1 MSSAKSG
8 INQVELYTGNSTQ
21 IQRGKGSKGKKFYY
35 TEVTPLGKNRDE
47 GIIAETYRTDAQG
60 LNPVLVRKSIKKVGE
75 EPIVTYGSA
84 SEDEKRNFLVG
95 KSSLSREI
103 VNQTNEAYN
112 IVKNN
117 ISQISKNNAEIAG
130 GGSGNT
136 SSDTGE
142 TSPKPIENK
151 SFQLDSFE
159 IKANN
164 RRKNYENLFYPEDI
178 QDTSQD
184 KIRFKMF
191 YQYGRDL
198 KFDLNEKDGNIF
210 SLGKRK
216 KGETILGSV
225 TLPIQGG
232 ISDFNEVDY
241 NNNATMSP
249 VIGALSSIALDPFGA
264 LSQLGNVFDLSAD
277 QLREKLN
284 TTASNNIINA
294 LRIYLAQSATN
305 TQGLIPRTTG
315 AILNP
320 NLELLLNAPKLRSF
334 KFSFKMSARSSTEAT
349 QIRKIIRFFKQG
361 MTVKKSPTSLFLVS
375 PNMFNIQYLTDGG
388 MQHPSIGRIK
398 ECALASINTQYTPDG
413 TYMTFDDEKR
423 TMTSYQIDM
432 TFIEL
437 EPLTETDYLNADHDV
452 AGTSNF
458 LLAPELDDFV
468 TDSSIG
474 Y

>member
-142 TSPKPIENK
+142 TSPKPIEIK

-159 IKANN
+159 IKTND
-164 RRKNYENLFYPEDI
+164 RKKDYEHLFYPEDI
-178 QDTSQD
+178 SISQD

-191 YQYGRDL
+191 YQHGRDL
-198 KFDLNEKDGNIF
+198 KFDLKEKDGNIF

-232 ISDFNEVDY
+232 ISDLNAVDY

-284 TTASNNIINA
+284 TKASTNIINA
-294 LRIYLAQSATN
+294 LRIYLAQTATN
-305 TQGLIPRTTG
+305 SQGLIPRTTG

-334 KFSFKMSARSSTEAT
+334 NFSFKMSARSSTEAT

-361 MTVKKSPTSLFLVS
+361 MSVKKSPTSLFLVS